1 MSWLMIWIVVY
12 LVLILILSLRHI
24 RVTDPEQYLVNNRKT
39 KLIPLL
45 ATTLATFV
53 GGGTSIGLMAL
64 GYESGFAAVG
74 IGVAYVIG
82 FFIMAKFAGKIRDFG
97 AKNKIYSF
105 PHFLNHIYSS
115 EKNSLLNKIF
125 PATVSGVNIFIF
137 FFMLAAQFVA
147 MASLLRF
154 SFEIGYMTAA
164 IISALI
170 VIFYTAVAGLSG
182 VIITDLIQF
191 IAILIMIVL
200 IFIPGIWSDTVHLSR
215 LSELPANM
223 LNGTYYG
230 YIFIFGLL
238 IFLSWSV
245 VVRLD
250 IWQRILAAKD
260 SKTAKR
266 VMIITGLGMLPF
278 YIIFPLVG
286 MAIKLTFTGVES
298 PKDVAFHFINAHSSG
313 FIFGFAVIGMLSAL
327 MSTGDSFLNIISISA
342 VKDFMKT
349 KNQGNLQK
357 QSKEIKFVTVVFGI
371 LALIIALAFPHIVD
385 LMVIALS
392 TITLFVPVTLF
403 ALIDK
408 NAGKYQKIA
417 VYSILLGFLV
427 NVIFFVYGLL
437 FPEQFQAKSSF
448 VPGFIISTLVL
459 WIGVMI
465 EKRKRKQVRQNFQ

>member
-1 MSWLMIWIVVY
+1 MNWLLAWIVIY

-24 RVTDPEQYLVNNRKT
+24 RVTDPEQYLVNNRST

-82 FFIMAKFAGKIRDFG
+82 FFIMVKFAGKIRDFG

-105 PHFLNHIYSS
+105 PHYLNYIYTAEKYPGISKVFSS
-115 EKNSLLNKIF
+115 
-125 PATVSGVNIFIF
+125 TVSGVNIFIF

-147 MASLLRF
+147 MASLLKF
-154 SFEIGYMTAA
+154 SFEIGYLPAA
-164 IISALI
+164 IISTLI
-170 VIFYTAVAGLSG
+170 VIFYTAVAGMSG

-200 IFIPGIWSDTVHLSR
+200 IFIPGICEDTVYLSR
-215 LSELPANM
+215 LKELPSNM

-230 YIFIFGLL
+230 YVFIIGLL
-238 IFLSWSV
+238 VFLSWSV
-245 VVRLD
+245 LVRLD

-260 SKTAKR
+260 KRTARKT
-266 VMIITGLGMLPF
+266 MLLTGLGMLPF

-286 MAIKLTFTGVES
+286 MAVRLTFTGVES

-313 FIFGFAVIGMLSAL
+313 FVFGFAIIGMLSAL

-342 VKDFMKT
+342 VKDFRI
-349 KNQGNLQK
+349 KNKSVNLEK
-357 QSKEIKFVTVVFGI
+357 QSKKIRIVTVLFGT
-371 LALIIALAFPHIVD
+371 LALAIALIFPHIVD
-385 LMVIALS
+385 LLVVGLS

-403 ALIDK
+403 ALINK
-408 NAGKYQKIA
+408 NAGKYSDVA
-417 VYSILLGFLV
+417 LCSILTGFIV
-427 NVIFFVYGLL
+427 NLAFFIYGVL
-437 FPEQFQAKSSF
+437 FPENFEAKSSF
-448 VPGFIISTLVL
+448 VPGFFVSTLIMITGVL
-459 WIGVMI
+459 WKKSKINVG
-465 EKRKRKQVRQNFQ
+465 E

>member
-1 MSWLMIWIVVY
+1 MNWLVIWIVVY
-12 LVLILILSLRHI
+12 LVLILVLSFRHI
-24 RVTDPEQYLVNNRKT
+24 KVADPEQYLVNNRKT
-39 KLIPLL
+39 SLIPLL

-64 GYESGFAAVG
+64 GYESCFAAVA

-82 FFIMAKFAGKIRDFG
+82 FFIMANFAGKIRDFG

-105 PHFLNHIYSS
+105 PHYLNHIYSS
-115 EKNSLLNKIF
+115 DKNPRMNRVF
-125 PATVSGVNIFIF
+125 AATVSGVNIFIF

-154 SFEIGYMTAA
+154 SFEIGYMPAA

-170 VIFYTAVAGLSG
+170 VIFYTALAGLSG

-191 IAILIMIVL
+191 FAILIMIIL
-200 IFIPGIWSDTVHLSR
+200 IFVPGIWKDTIHLSR
-215 LSELPANM
+215 LTELPSNM

-260 SKTAKR
+260 SKTAKK

-286 MAIKLTFTGVES
+286 MAIKLTFSEIES
-298 PKDVAFHFINAHSSG
+298 PKDVAFHFINAHSTG
-313 FIFGFAVIGMLSAL
+313 FVFGFAIIGMLSAL

-342 VKDFMKT
+342 VKDFFVLRK
-349 KNQGNLQK
+349 KSDLNR
-357 QSKEIKFVTVVFGI
+357 QSKEIKIVTIVFGV

-403 ALIDK
+403 ALIDNK
-408 NAGKYQKIA
+408 AGLYQKQA
-417 VYSILLGFLV
+417 VYSIVSGFIV
-427 NVIFFVYGLL
+427 NVIFFTFGLL
-437 FPEQFQAKSSF
+437 YPEQFQAKSSF
-448 VPGFIISTLVL
+448 VPGFIVAVLVMLISVK
-459 WIGVMI
+459 VKKKK
-465 EKRKRKQVRQNFQ
+465 ESRF

>member
-1 MSWLMIWIVVY
+1 MNWLVLWIIVY
-12 LVLILILSLRHI
+12 LILIFVLSLRHI
-24 RVTDPEQYLVNNRKT
+24 KVSDPEQYLVNNRKT
-39 KLIPLL
+39 ALVPLL

-64 GYESGFAAVG
+64 GYESGFAAIA

-105 PHFLNHIYSS
+105 PHYLNHIYSS
-115 EKNSLLNKIF
+115 DNNRAMDKIF
-125 PATVSGVNIFIF
+125 SATVSGVNIFIF

-154 SFEIGYMTAA
+154 SFEIGYMPAA

-170 VIFYTAVAGLSG
+170 VVFYTAVAGLSG

-200 IFIPGIWSDTVHLSR
+200 VFIPGIWRDTIHLSR

-250 IWQRILAAKD
+250 IWQRILDAKD

-342 VKDFMKT
+342 VKDFVNTNK
-349 KNQGNLQK
+349 QGNLKK
-357 QSKEIKFVTVVFGI
+357 QSKDIKIITVVFGI
-371 LALIIALAFPHIVD
+371 LALAIALTFPHIVD

-392 TITLFVPVTLF
+392 TVTLFVPITLF
-403 ALIDK
+403 ALIDE
-408 NAGKYQKIA
+408 NAGKYQKNA
-417 VYSILLGFLV
+417 VLSILSGFLII
-427 NVIFFVYGLL
+427 VIFFC
-437 FPEQFQAKSSF
+437 
-448 VPGFIISTLVL
+448 TD
-459 WIGVMI
+459 
-465 EKRKRKQVRQNFQ
+465 